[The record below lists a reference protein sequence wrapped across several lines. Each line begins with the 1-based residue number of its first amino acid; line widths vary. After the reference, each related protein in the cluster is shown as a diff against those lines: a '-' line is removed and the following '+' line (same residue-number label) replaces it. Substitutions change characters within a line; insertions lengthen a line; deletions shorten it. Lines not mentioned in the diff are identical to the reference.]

1 MKNNISI
8 NAHSSIRIEGGG
20 VLYVDP
26 FMVSEESHDADV
38 ILITHDHHDHFSPED
53 SGKVAK
59 EDTIFVCPENC
70 VSTIEAAGIP
80 AERITGVC
88 PGHNLELEGA
98 LIEVVPAYNIGK
110 QFHPKENNWVGY
122 IVTID
127 DERIYV
133 AGDTDDNEDIRK
145 VVCDVAMVPIGGTYT
160 MTADE
165 AAGLI
170 NAIKPKVAIPTHYN
184 AIVGSKEDEE
194 TFIKAVDED
203 IEVIIKL

>member
-1 MKNNISI
+1 M
-8 NAHSSIRIEGGG
+8 
-20 VLYVDP
+20 L
-26 FMVSEESHDADV
+26 
-38 ILITHDHHDHFSPED
+38 
-53 SGKVAK
+53 
-59 EDTIFVCPENC
+59 
-70 VSTIEAAGIP
+70 
-80 AERITGVC
+80 

-110 QFHPKENNWVGY
+110 QFHPKDNSWVGY

-133 AGDTDDNEDIRK
+133 AGDTDNNEDIRK

-165 AAGLI
+165 AAGLV